1 MSFHFTSKEVFRCF
15 TSLIFLGAFIAP
27 RSSTGNDK
35 SWLPNPLQRRNTSVL
50 HGLKDQHEKMP

>member
-15 TSLIFLGAFIAP
+15 TSLIFLVAFIGP

-50 HGLKDQHEKMP
+50 HGLKD